1 MPYFRITA
9 SLIALAF
16 AAHAQAETAN
26 QEKYPPLVQAFF
38 GSLMLDD
45 QSGDW
50 EDIDGEDIDV
60 SFPSSLPSG
69 GIEAEYTYYVSDL
82 FKWGINS
89 GGSIGWKNSDT
100 RISGTIGG
108 DGANIRFELDNS
120 LFLGELHLGGFVRGY
135 IGPNVSLYAAAGP
148 MIMYGQH
155 RVEDEDV
162 VSPSGD
168 GDITI
173 DDDKASSFA
182 FGLYGR
188 TGIDY
193 QYSAGQHVGFSVR
206 YMAAEMDFDDTV
218 GDLDIR
224 GPQFVVTYSQRL

>member
-1 MPYFRITA
+1 MPYSRLTLT
-9 SLIALAF
+9 LIALAI
-16 AAHAQAETAN
+16 AGHVQAETAS
-26 QEKYPPLVQAFF
+26 QEKFPPLVQAFF

-60 SFPSSLPSG
+60 SFPSALPSG
-69 GIEAEYTYYVSDL
+69 GVEAEYTYYVTDL
-82 FKWGINS
+82 FKWGLNS

-155 RVEDEDV
+155 RVENEEV
-162 VSPSGD
+162 VSPAGD
-168 GDITI
+168 DEIII

-182 FGLYGR
+182 FGVYGR

-193 QYSAGQHVGFSVR
+193 QYNEGQHVGFSVR

-224 GPQFVVTYSQRL
+224 GPQFVITYSQML

>member
-1 MPYFRITA
+1 MPYSRITA
-9 SLIALAF
+9 ALIALAMS
-16 AAHAQAETAN
+16 AHAQAETAN

-50 EDIDGEDIDV
+50 EDINGEDIDI

-162 VSPSGD
+162 VSPSGE
-168 GDITI
+168 GEITI

-182 FGLYGR
+182 LGLYGR

-193 QYSAGQHVGFSVR
+193 QYSTGQHVGFSVR

-218 GDLDIR
+218 GDLDIS
-224 GPQFVVTYSQRL
+224 GPQFVLTYSQRL